1 MKKEFQT
8 RRNFLK
14 IAGIVSSSLTFSNKI
29 FASQVIEPERLNEK
43 LPPDYVNLRTYTG
56 LLRLYDEFDSL
67 PDKQAPK
74 FQYEFS
80 HPELHR
86 LRETYKLD
94 RIAGSGDEFSKATM
108 LMKWIKEHIGYKPD
122 ITSALPEVAKSL
134 PMNAKG
140 LLEYSYDKGESAG
153 INCYMHTIVLTEACL
168 SIGLKCRIVSLNP
181 LNPFDYDNHLVNI
194 VWCANRSKWVMVDP
208 SYNGYV
214 SDEKGEILNPWE
226 IRDLLCRQKNV
237 VCNDEL
243 IFYGKKQDSQGY
255 LRYLAKNLVYMQ
267 SPTFNSFNST
277 TTSKQPWLILT
288 PKHFDVCKREAY
300 RMKWLSEANQGNWEK
315 DEFEKLM
322 KKECYLVTT
331 SSVASFFGAP
341 VRPK

>member
-1 MKKEFQT
+1 MGKEFQT

-14 IAGIVSSSLTFSNKI
+14 IAGIVSSSLTYSNTI
-29 FASQVIEPERLNEK
+29 FASQFIEPERLFEK
-43 LPPDYVNLRTYTG
+43 LPPNYLDLRIYTG
-56 LLRLYDEFDSL
+56 LLRLYDEFDSS
-67 PDKQAPK
+67 PDKQAPR

-94 RIAGSGDEFSKATM
+94 RIAGTGDEFSKATR
-108 LMKWIKEHIGYKPD
+108 LMKWMKEHIGYKPD
-122 ITSALPEVAKSL
+122 ITSALPEVSKSL

-140 LLEYSYDKGESAG
+140 LLEYSFDKGESSG
-153 INCYMHTIVLTEACL
+153 INCYMHTIVLTETCL

-194 VWCANRSKWVMVDP
+194 VWSTSRSKWVMVDP
-208 SYNGYV
+208 SYNGHV
-214 SDEKGEILNPWE
+214 SDDKGQILNPWE

-255 LRYLAKNLVYMQ
+255 LRYLAKNLVYMH

-277 TTSKQPWLILT
+277 TTSKHPWLTLT

-300 RMKWLSEANQGNWEK
+300 NMKWRSEANQGNWEK
-315 DEFEKLM
+315 DEFERLM
-322 KKECYLVTT
+322 KKECYLVRT
-331 SSVASFFGAP
+331 SSIASFFEAP
-341 VRPK
+341 H